1 MLANKRNERI
11 AEAAAALDAHLPGG
25 RGLQV
30 TQQLATGLGALADAM
45 FTRIHADVERVFGVD
60 SMLMPLSEVKSEQLA
75 RREIGAYQAVESAM
89 HAAERKYLPANPD
102 WYAHWLAGLLL
113 APAHETPDV
122 TQAIEGYL
130 ANPSLVE
137 RRRQFSNRLE
147 TALAEARRVPLVA
160 YHLLPLAIRLATSLA
175 FGDQQMAYDLRRRQM
190 SALSSIESCP
200 ACRGQVL
207 EIGDSCADC
216 GNPFW
221 NYQYLTAG

>member
-11 AEAAAALDAHLPGG
+11 AEAAATLDAHMPGG

-30 TQQLATGLGALADAM
+30 TQQLATGLGGLADAM
-45 FTRIHADVERVFGVD
+45 FTRIHADVEREFGVD
-60 SMLMPLSEVKSEQLA
+60 SMLVPLSALKSEQLA
-75 RREIGAYQAVESAM
+75 RREIGAYEAVESAM
-89 HAAERKYLPANPD
+89 HASERGYISCDPE
-102 WYAHWLAGLLL
+102 WFTHWLADVLL

-122 TQAIEGYL
+122 TTALLHYL
-130 ANPSLVE
+130 SMPSLVE

-175 FGDQQMAYDLRRRQM
+175 FGDQQAAYDLRRRQM
-190 SALSSIESCP
+190 AALSSIEACP

-207 EIGDSCADC
+207 EIGDTCADC